1 MFERHIPGANVE
13 IMSWSVAV
21 STATETR
28 TAIPPAPKATTI
40 RSTVMRKL
48 YNSRLG
54 QFVDAAVYDRATLK
68 PGNRFAGPA
77 IVMEDG
83 TSTFVT
89 SSFDAHV
96 DAGTA
101 LVLTLKEPS

>member
-1 MFERHIPGANVE
+1 
-13 IMSWSVAV
+13 MSWSVAV
-21 STATETR
+21 STATEAR
-28 TAIPPAPKATTI
+28 TALAAAPKPR
-40 RSTVMRKL
+40 RSTRPPSRKL
-48 YNSRLG
+48 YDSRLG
-54 QFVDAAVYDRATLK
+54 HFVDAAVYDRATLK
-68 PGNRFAGPA
+68 PGDRFAGPA

-96 DAGTA
+96 DAGAA